1 MSTESEHTRGSWS
14 EDRLWVLR
22 SIDELKAGEL
32 RLAES
37 AAADR
42 AALLDKATR
51 DINSAHEK
59 IRSLEASRISLRLK
73 NWVMTLVI
81 SAIGTLAFELIKA
94 WLHGWKP

>member
-1 MSTESEHTRGSWS
+1 MSDESERFRGPWS

-22 SIDELKAGEL
+22 SIDELKAGHL

-42 AALLDKATR
+42 AALLEKATR

-59 IRSLEASRISLRLK
+59 IRALETSRTSLRLK
-73 NWVMTLVI
+73 NWVMMLALSAGGALLIELVK
-81 SAIGTLAFELIKA
+81 AILQ
-94 WLHGWKP
+94 GWKP